1 MARLFLPWTGPPLLA
16 LVLPLAQGDGGVSL
30 GVLALLVIVGL
41 GLVVASMTEG
51 MRAYCKVGVVRE

>member
-51 MRAYCKVGVVRE
+51 MRTYCKVGVVRE